1 MKVFVL
7 GGSSSIGQAA
17 IRAFLEAG
25 HEVCATFRSSVPQD
39 LDGATWVRADVR
51 SPSDLDALAG
61 PAEGSD
67 VLLLLPG
74 LSLGRTLAN
83 YDDDQIAAVVEVNV
97 SGQFRAIQRIAPVL
111 ANGSHILVMG
121 SMAGQRGSADPLY
134 GATKGAMHALVKSLA
149 KSLAP
154 RTRVNVVAPG
164 MVTGTA
170 MHDGTPQA
178 VLDTHLSVTPTG
190 HFISAAELA
199 HVLLDLMQPHWAQLN
214 GACIDLNG
222 GQYVR

>member
-7 GGSSSIGQAA
+7 SGSSSIGQAA
-17 IRAFLEAG
+17 IRVLLDAG
-25 HEVCATFRSSVPQD
+25 HEVCATYRSGVPEG
-39 LDGATWVRADVR
+39 LDRATWVHADVR
-51 SPSDLDALAG
+51 STDDLDALAG
-61 PAEGSD
+61 PAEGAD

-74 LSLGRTLAN
+74 LSLGLKLEA
-83 YDDDQIAAVVEVNV
+83 YDDDRISDVVDVNF

-111 ANGSHILVMG
+111 ADGSQIIILG
-121 SMAGQRGSADPLY
+121 SQAGQRGSNDPLY
-134 GATKGAMHALVKSLA
+134 GATKGAMHALAKSLA

-170 MHDGTPQA
+170 MHDGTPPA
-178 VLDTHLSVTPTG
+178 VLDMHINTTPTG
-190 HFISAAELA
+190 HLISVADLA
-199 HVLLDLMQPHWAQLN
+199 HVLLDIMQPHWAQLN

-222 GQYVR
+222 GMYVR

>member
-17 IRAFLEAG
+17 IGAFLQAG
-25 HEVCATFRSSVPQD
+25 HEVCATFRSSVPGG

-51 SPSDLDALAG
+51 SPTELDALAG

-74 LSLGRTLAN
+74 LSLGQTLAN
-83 YDDDQIAAVVEVNV
+83 YDDDQISEVVDVNF
-97 SGQFRAIQRIAPVL
+97 SGQFRAIQRIAPVM
-111 ANGSHILVMG
+111 ADGSNVIILG
-121 SMAGQRGSADPLY
+121 SQAGQRGSSDPLY
-134 GATKGAMHALVKSLA
+134 GATKGAMHALAKSLA

-164 MVTGTA
+164 MVTDTA
-170 MHDGTPQA
+170 MHDGNSPE
-178 VLDTHLSVTPTG
+178 VLEMHRRTTPTG
-190 HFISAAELA
+190 RFISAADLA
-199 HVLLDLMQPHWAQLN
+199 KVLLDLMQPHWAQLN

-222 GQYVR
+222 GMYVR

>member
-17 IRAFLEAG
+17 IRALLNAG
-25 HEVCATFRSSVPQD
+25 HEVCATFRTTVPKGF
-39 LDGATWVRADVR
+39 DGAGWVRADVR

-67 VLLLLPG
+67 ALLLLPG
-74 LSLGRTLAN
+74 LSLGRTLAT
-83 YDDDQIAAVVEVNV
+83 YDDDRIAEVVDVNLT
-97 SGQFRAIQRIAPVL
+97 GQFRAIQRIAPVM
-111 ANGSHILVMG
+111 ADGSLILIMG
-121 SMAGQRGSADPLY
+121 SMAAQRGSADPLY
-134 GATKGAMHALVKSLA
+134 GATKGAMHTLAKSLA

-164 MVTGTA
+164 MVTETA
-170 MHDGTPQA
+170 MHDDAPQA
-178 VLDTHLSVTPTG
+178 VLDSHLGVTPTG
-190 HFISAAELA
+190 RFMSADELA
-199 HVLLDLMQPHWAQLN
+199 HILLDLTQPHWSQLN

>member
-17 IRAFLEAG
+17 IRAFLKAD
-25 HEVCATFRSSVPQD
+25 HEVCATFRSSVPHG
-39 LDGATWVRADVR
+39 LDGATWVRADMR
-51 SPSDLDALAG
+51 SPADLDALAG

-111 ANGSHILVMG
+111 ANGSHILIMG

-134 GATKGAMHALVKSLA
+134 GATKGAMHALAKSLA